1 MMKAWRRCVGG
12 VAQRPWA
19 AFLLMGLFFFLFGV
33 TSLNLVRLFR
43 ANIELILD
51 YGMMA
56 LADGA
61 AVQLVELLFYGY
73 VSAAFFVAFKVC
85 EKLLVDRL
93 SQYSTKQ
100 E

>member
-1 MMKAWRRCVGG
+1 MTAAWRRLIAG
-12 VAQRPWA
+12 VAQRAWM
-19 AFLLMGLFFFLFGV
+19 AFLLMGLFFFLFGM
-33 TSLNLVRLFR
+33 TSLNLVYLVR
-43 ANIELILD
+43 ANLGLILEH
-51 YGMMA
+51 GLVA

-61 AVQLVELLFYGY
+61 ALQLAELLFYGY

-93 SQYSTKQ
+93 TQHGTGQ